1 MLTILLLAVGA
12 AMVLVLV
19 LLAVVVIGMRQEPS
33 EDELRR
39 QAPSLMAALVRRVLG
54 VYVRKPD
61 PSLDERNGE
70 PCLTASDPGGGESH
84 CGHTRWS
91 K

>member
-19 LLAVVVIGMRQEPS
+19 LLAVVVIGMRQEPTT
-33 EDELRR
+33 DELSI
-39 QAPSLMAALVRRVLG
+39 QPPSLFASLVRRILG
-54 VYVRKPD
+54 VYVCKPD
-61 PSLDERNGE
+61 PSLNEQHGE
-70 PCLTASDPGGGESH
+70 PWLTARDVGGGESH
-84 CGHTRWS
+84 CRHTPSS

>member
-1 MLTILLLAVGA
+1 MLTILFLAIGA
-12 AMVLVLV
+12 VMVLVLV

-61 PSLDERNGE
+61 PRLDERHGE
-70 PCLTASDPGGGESH
+70 PCLN
-84 CGHTRWS
+84 CTRRGRR
-91 K
+91 

>member
-1 MLTILLLAVGA
+1 MLTILMLAIGA
-12 AMVLVLV
+12 VMMLVLV
-19 LLAVVVIGMRQEPS
+19 LLAIVVIGMRQEAPT
-33 EDELRR
+33 EELSI
-39 QAPSLMAALVRRVLG
+39 QAPSLFAALVRRMLG

-61 PSLDERNGE
+61 PHPDERHGE
-70 PCLTASDPGGGESH
+70 PCLTAHDAGGGESH

>member
-1 MLTILLLAVGA
+1 MLTILFLAIGA
-12 AMVLVLV
+12 VMVLVLV

-39 QAPSLMAALVRRVLG
+39 QAPSLMAALVRYVLG

-70 PCLTASDPGGGESH
+70 P
-84 CGHTRWS
+84 
-91 K
+91 

>member
-12 AMVLVLV
+12 VMMLVLI
-19 LLAVVVIGMRQEPS
+19 LLAVVVIGMRQEPPT
-33 EDELRR
+33 DELSM
-39 QAPSLMAALVRRVLG
+39 QAPSLFTALVRRMLG

-61 PSLDERNGE
+61 PSLDERYGE
-70 PCLTASDPGGGESH
+70 PSLIARDAGGGEIR

>member
-1 MLTILLLAVGA
+1 
-12 AMVLVLV
+12 VLVLV

-39 QAPSLMAALVRRVLG
+39 QAPNLMAALVRRVLG

-61 PSLDERNGE
+61 PSLDGWNGE
-70 PCLTASDPGGGESH
+70 PCLTASDAGGGESH

>member
-12 AMVLVLV
+12 VMVIVLI
-19 LLAVVVIGMRQEPS
+19 LLAVVVIGMRQES
-33 EDELRR
+33 STAELRR
-39 QAPSLMAALVRRVLG
+39 QAPSLIAALVRRVLG

-61 PSLDERNGE
+61 PSIDERNAE
-70 PCLTASDPGGGESH
+70 PCLTASDAGGGESH